1 MSEAN
6 GRLGGNM
13 TCDRPLR
20 ELTGVPEDGDEAE
33 ELESEP
39 WEEGLRVPLATEEE
53 HTDHESMRSPGLAQ
67 PYCTKLETLTLVEPP
82 VLCHHL
88 LVGGVSSRFLWRY
101 GHGCEPRHCTGK
113 LSRESPAAGKQTQ
126 TPLLK
131 EKHTSCHT
139 QHL

>member
-20 ELTGVPEDGDEAE
+20 ELTGVPEDRDEAE

-53 HTDHESMRSPGLAQ
+53 HTDHESTRSPGLTQ
-67 PYCTKLETLTLVEPP
+67 PYSTTLETLTLVEPP

-88 LVGGVSSRFLWRY
+88 LVGGVSSCFLWRY
-101 GHGCEPRHCTGK
+101 GHGCEPRHCIGT
-113 LSRESPAAGKQTQ
+113 LS
-126 TPLLK
+126 
-131 EKHTSCHT
+131 
-139 QHL
+139 